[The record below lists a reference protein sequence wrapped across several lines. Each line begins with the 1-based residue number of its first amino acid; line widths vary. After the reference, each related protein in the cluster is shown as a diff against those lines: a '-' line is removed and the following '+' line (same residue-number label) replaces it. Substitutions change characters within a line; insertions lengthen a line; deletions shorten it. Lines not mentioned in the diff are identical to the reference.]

1 MTTLHLGVI
10 DVAYGWAAPPG
21 ETTVQAGLR
30 VKRRKKKRTKARSLF
45 GLTSAITTGDVA
57 TILEDKYHLMESFYQ
72 VHEKDIGNLIV
83 QAVAGRL
90 ENIQLGV
97 PTGSDAF
104 GTATNQIEDMCK
116 KFLSTREVEHLGI
129 PPLSGERTV
138 ARAQQN
144 AMSSLYTDETGK
156 VHESWCYYPKADE
169 VRFEGK
175 SAIFLTGPGGEP
187 HFIYHFE

>member
-30 VKRRKKKRTKARSLF
+30 VKRRKKKRTRARSLF

-90 ENIQLGV
+90 ENIQLGA

-104 GTATNQIEDMCK
+104 GTATNQIEDMFK

-129 PPLSGERTV
+129 PGVPTKAAQEGVSHRFLHPYAKRGERPSFIDT
-138 ARAQQN
+138 
-144 AMSSLYTDETGK
+144 SLYVSSFK
-156 VHESWCYYPKADE
+156 SWVD
-169 VRFEGK
+169 
-175 SAIFLTGPGGEP
+175 
-187 HFIYHFE
+187 